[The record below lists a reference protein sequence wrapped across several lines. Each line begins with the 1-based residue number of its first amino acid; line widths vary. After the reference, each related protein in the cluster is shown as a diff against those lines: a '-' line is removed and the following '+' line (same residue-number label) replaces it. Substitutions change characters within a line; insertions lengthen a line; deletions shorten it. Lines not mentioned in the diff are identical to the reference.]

1 VNLLVVAPEY
11 PPAIGGME
19 VHAEHLVREL
29 ARRHSVHLLVERDR
43 EAPPAPEGATVE
55 AALTRRWRRS
65 LRHVLDAARRAP
77 PDAILALNAAYGALG
92 RAAPCPVVV
101 RVVGNDFTRAW
112 IGPRVPGRFLFWRLP
127 SGSAASP
134 GRWLRRLDQ
143 RYRNR
148 AVQRGLDTCRTI
160 LPNSHYTDGELVR
173 CGVIHPER
181 RVIIGGV
188 DLGRFAPEGRDAA
201 RAALGL
207 PAGVLLLTAARLT
220 RKKGIDLLLRAVAA
234 ARRSHPELTLVVV
247 GRGEE
252 QDALERQARDG
263 GLAGAVSFA
272 GSVSH
277 ALLPRYYAACD
288 VYLQPSRRGVDPI
301 DGSIDVETMGRAVC
315 EAAACDRPALVT
327 CSGGLPDVVEDGVTG
342 AVVPEDD
349 AAALAAAIE
358 RLAGDPVAREALGR
372 AAGRRARDL
381 FGWESVA
388 RRTEEAIADA
398 CGRSAGS
405 QPHPAAARDLVP
417 SRER

>member
-29 ARRHSVHLLVERDR
+29 ARRHAVHLLVERAH
-43 EAPPAPEGATVE
+43 EAPPAPQGVTVE

-65 LRHVLDAARRAP
+65 LRHVLDAARRTA

-92 RAAPCPVVV
+92 RGAPCPVVV

-112 IGPRVPGRFLFWRLP
+112 IGPHLPGRFLFWRLP
-127 SGSAASP
+127 SGNAASP

-143 RYRNR
+143 RTRNR

-160 LPNSHYTDGELVR
+160 LPNSRYTDGELVR
-173 CGVIHPER
+173 CGVVHPER
-181 RVIIGGV
+181 RVIVGGV
-188 DLGRFAPEGRDAA
+188 DLARFAPAGREAA
-201 RAALGL
+201 RAALAL
-207 PAGVLLLTAARLT
+207 PAGVVLLTAARLT
-220 RKKGIDLLLRAVAA
+220 RKKGIDLLLRAVGA
-234 ARRSHPELTLVVV
+234 ARLSHPELTLVVV

-252 QDALERQARDG
+252 QEALERQARDG
-263 GLAGAVSFA
+263 GLAGAVRFT
-272 GSVSH
+272 GSVEH

-288 VYLQPSRRGVDPI
+288 LYLQPSRRGVDPI

-315 EAAACDRPALVT
+315 EAAACERPALVT
-327 CSGGLPDVVEDGVTG
+327 ASGGLPDVVEDGVTG

-349 AAALAAAIE
+349 AAALTAAIE
-358 RLAGDPVAREALGR
+358 RLASDRVAREALGR
-372 AAGRRARDL
+372 AAGRRARDQ
-381 FGWESVA
+381 FGWETVA
-388 RRTEEAIADA
+388 RRTEQAIADA
-398 CGRSAGS
+398 CGRSAS
-405 QPHPAAARDLVP
+405 QAQPAAARDLAS